1 MTNVQDDPKES
12 MKDNRPIALKVE
24 HVSKTFRLPTERAGS
39 LKNTIFNW
47 IRGVRGYRIQHVL
60 NDISFDVKE
69 GEFFGIVG
77 KNGSGKST
85 LLKIIS
91 QIYGIDS
98 GQVQVNGK
106 LVPFIELGVGFN
118 PELTG
123 RENVYLNGAMLGFSN
138 EEIDN
143 MYDDIVDFAELGDFM
158 EQKLKNYS
166 SGMQVRLAFSVAI
179 KSQGDILVL
188 DEVLAVGDEAFQ
200 KKCQDYFF
208 EAKRSKKTII
218 LVTHSMG
225 DVRRY
230 CDRAMF
236 IRDGV
241 VDQIGDPDSIAD
253 AYSNSFLGTKPSEHV
268 TDTKKTRDIE
278 INDLRV
284 LVNGEEQKY
293 LDKYEDFDIEL
304 TVRTSTPVSNQA
316 IRIDVVDGRGWLV
329 FSLPDKDGSAR
340 VLEAGEHVLRF
351 HVENSLAFGDYH
363 IDVVFDDGT
372 KRYLIKPACY
382 QFHMRGYATAAMPV
396 TVPRGTVEIDAS
408 FVSDTQRR
416 AAD

>member
-1 MTNVQDDPKES
+1 MHDSTIAISGTTES
-12 MKDNRPIALKVE
+12 EKTSYALRVRD
-24 HVSKTFRLPTERAGS
+24 VSKSFRLPVEKAGS
-39 LKNTIFNW
+39 LKNLLFNTV
-47 IRGVRGYRIQHVL
+47 RGKTGYRIQQVL
-60 NDISFDVKE
+60 NGVSFDVHE

-91 QIYGIDS
+91 QIYGVDS
-98 GQVQVNGK
+98 GSVEVNGK

-123 RENVYLNGAMLGFSN
+123 RENIYLNGAMLGFST
-138 EEIDN
+138 EEVDA
-143 MYDDIVDFAELGDFM
+143 MYDDIVDFAELRDFM

-208 EAKRSKKTII
+208 EAKRRHKTII

-236 IRDGV
+236 IQNGHIAA
-241 VDQIGDPDSIAD
+241 IGDPDTIAD
-253 AYSNSFLGTKPSEHV
+253 AYSNSFLGASSSERV
-268 TDTKKTRDIE
+268 TDIRRSRE
-278 INDLRV
+278 ITVEQVRV
-284 LVNGEEQKY
+284 VVDGHEQKY
-293 LDKYEDFDIEL
+293 IDKYEDFTLEATVSVSAPMLHQALRFDI
-304 TVRTSTPVSNQA
+304 
-316 IRIDVVDGRGWLV
+316 VDGRGWLV
-329 FSLPDKDGSAR
+329 YSLPDPDDGAVTLDVGR
-340 VLEAGEHVLRF
+340 HVLRF
-351 HVENSLAFGDYH
+351 KIENRLAFGDYH
-363 IDVVFDDGT
+363 IDVGFDDGA
-372 KRYLIKPACY
+372 KRYLVAPSCY
-382 QFHMRGYATAAMPV
+382 QFHMKGYARAAMPV
-396 TVPRGTVEIDAS
+396 TSPRCTVEID
-408 FVSDTQRR
+408 
-416 AAD
+416 